1 MAGIRITQLKGDA
14 QPVVHMPQRIH
25 RTFNGRGLVA
35 IGQALALLVLAVML
49 APAGPAAQNSASSPS
64 APAAGGASTHAEDA
78 SALPRGKKLM
88 LKDGSFHLVREYQV
102 QGDRVRYY
110 SIERS
115 TWEEIPAALVDWDA
129 TKGAEAE
136 DAKRDAAVL
145 AKIHKQEAA
154 RLAEPIDIDA
164 SLEVAPGIFLPPG
177 ERLFAFDGKA
187 VLPLPQAETTSKLA
201 KGHLLEQ
208 VLVPVPVV
216 PTRRSISIQ
225 GAHAKLRLQNGRP
238 EFYFRT
244 ANAREPQM
252 ELIRAKVSGD
262 VRHIE
267 NLDQLFGEQRATH
280 DTVPMQRWEVAH
292 GVYRFTLGQPL
303 PSGEYALAE
312 VVQDENMSLY
322 VWDFGVDEG
331 APAKP

>member
-1 MAGIRITQLKGDA
+1 MVCKPRRS
-14 QPVVHMPQRIH
+14 QRAL
-25 RTFNGRGLVA
+25 NGRRLVA
-35 IGQALALLVLAVML
+35 IGQALALLVMAIPL
-49 APAGPAAQNSASSPS
+49 APRLTAQDSASSSSAPS
-64 APAAGGASTHAEDA
+64 ANAQPARADRA

-115 TWEEIPAALVDWDA
+115 AWEEIPAALVDWDA
-129 TKGAEAE
+129 TKSAEAE

-145 AKIHKQEAA
+145 AKVHKQEAA

-208 VLVPVPVV
+208 VLVPVPII
-216 PTRRSISIQ
+216 PTRRSVSIA
-225 GAHAKLRLQNGRP
+225 GARAKLRLQTDRP

-244 ANAREPQM
+244 ANAREPRM
-252 ELIRAKVSGD
+252 ELIRAKIHGEA
-262 VRHIE
+262 RQLE
-267 NLDQLFGEQRATH
+267 NLDELFGARRATPE
-280 DTVPMQRWEVAH
+280 TVPMQRWEVAH

-303 PSGEYALAE
+303 PKGEYALAE
-312 VVQDENMSLY
+312 IVQDENMSLY
-322 VWDFGVDEG
+322 VWDFGVD
-331 APAKP
+331 